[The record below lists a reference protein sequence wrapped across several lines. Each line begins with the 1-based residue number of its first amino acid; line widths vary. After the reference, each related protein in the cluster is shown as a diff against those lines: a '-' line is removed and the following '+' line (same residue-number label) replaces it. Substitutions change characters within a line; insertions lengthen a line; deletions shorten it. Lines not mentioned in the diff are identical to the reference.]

1 MNPEKVYQMP
11 LSKVYPLLV
20 AKVERKGRS
29 ENEVLEIIRWLTGYT
44 PEEVAGLLSTGI
56 TYREFFRD
64 APHMNPDR
72 MLIKGTVCGV
82 RVENIAEPLMREI
95 RYLDKLVDELAK
107 GKGMDMILRKS
118 FTDR

>member
-1 MNPEKVYQMP
+1 MEADKVYQMP

-20 AKVERKGRS
+20 AKVERKGHS
-29 ENEVLEIIRWLTGYT
+29 ENEVLQIIRWLTGYT
-44 PEEVAGLLSTGI
+44 PEEVADLLSTGI
-56 TYREFFRD
+56 TYGEFFHN

-82 RVENIAEPLMREI
+82 RVENIADSLMREM

-107 GKGMDMILRKS
+107 GKSMDRILRKS

>member
-1 MNPEKVYQMP
+1 MKTRCLRSSDGSPVTH
-11 LSKVYPLLV
+11 
-20 AKVERKGRS
+20 RKRF
-29 ENEVLEIIRWLTGYT
+29 
-44 PEEVAGLLSTGI
+44 LSTGI
-56 TYREFFRD
+56 TYGEFFRG

-107 GKGMDMILRKS
+107 GKGMDTILRKS